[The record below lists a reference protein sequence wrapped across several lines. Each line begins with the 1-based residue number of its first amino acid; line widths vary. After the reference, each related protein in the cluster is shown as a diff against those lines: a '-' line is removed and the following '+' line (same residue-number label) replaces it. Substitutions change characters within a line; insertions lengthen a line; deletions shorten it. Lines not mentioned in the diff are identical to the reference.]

1 MTKNMLK
8 KPLYLLGISLA
19 AVLAGASCGS
29 RPTAAHYVVQGEL
42 SDSAS
47 HGKTIYLMR
56 LDDRR
61 YLDSTV
67 VEGNR
72 FRFEGTVDTAAYCH
86 INITHS
92 QFASFILEGGDIT
105 VFPCLEGC
113 EKPSGT
119 PMNEAY
125 AALQAESDSLVHLI
139 TNRREELHGSC
150 LDPQEYQKQW
160 RAVFDS
166 MKTAISQRGIE
177 IFREHADDA
186 LGSSLFHSIFV
197 ETASLETRV
206 QISQM
211 LGPWLASTRMG
222 KHFKQRIEAEQ
233 RTAEGE
239 PFADIA
245 GTDAEGAAAA
255 LSDYVGKGN
264 YVLMD
269 IWASWCGPC
278 RGEIPNLRQLHER
291 YGDKGLTVVGIFT
304 YDKLEQLKPTMEE
317 EQIGWPQIADTA
329 NVAMDTYGTD
339 GIPFIVLF
347 GPDGTILKRNL
358 RGLGMV
364 EVIDEIMNQ
373 NKKSY

>member
-1 MTKNMLK
+1 MK
-8 KPLYLLGISLA
+8 KTLSLWGIALA
-19 AVLAGASCGS
+19 TLVAGTACTNRPAS
-29 RPTAAHYVVQGEL
+29 AHYVVQGEL

-56 LDDRR
+56 LDDHRN
-61 YLDSTV
+61 LDSTV

-72 FRFEGTVDTAAYCH
+72 FRFEGTVDTAAFCL
-86 INITHS
+86 INITQT
-92 QFASFILEGGDIT
+92 QFANLILEGGNIT
-105 VFPCLEGC
+105 VYPCLEGC
-113 EKPSGT
+113 QKPSGT
-119 PMNEAY
+119 PMNDTY

-139 TNRREELHGSC
+139 TSRREELHGSC
-150 LDPQEYQKQW
+150 LDAQEYQKQW

-166 MKTAISQRGIE
+166 MKSSISQRGIE

-186 LGSSLFHSIFV
+186 LGSSLLHSIFV

-206 QISQM
+206 QISRM
-211 LGPWLASTRMG
+211 LGPWLASTRWG

-233 RTAEGE
+233 RTAEGK

-291 YGDKGLTVVGIFT
+291 YGNKGLTVVGIFT
-304 YDKLEQLKPTMEE
+304 YDKLEQLMPTMEE
-317 EQIGWPQIADTA
+317 EQICWPQIVDTA

-339 GIPFIVLF
+339 GIPFITLF

-358 RGLGMV
+358 RGSGMV
-364 EVIDEIMNQ
+364 EAIDEIMSQ

>member
-1 MTKNMLK
+1 MLK
-8 KPLYLLGISLA
+8 KPLYLMGISLA
-19 AVLAGASCGS
+19 ALLVGASCGS

-47 HGKTIYLMR
+47 HGKTIYILR
-56 LDDRR
+56 YDDRR

-72 FRFEGTVDTAAYCH
+72 FRFEGMVDTAAFCR
-86 INITHS
+86 IDIT
-92 QFASFILEGGDIT
+92 QTQYANLILEGGNIT
-105 VFPCLEGC
+105 VYPCFEGC
-113 EKPSGT
+113 QKPSGT
-119 PMNEAY
+119 PMNDTY
-125 AALQAESDSLVHLI
+125 AALQAESDSLYSYI
-139 TNRREELHGSC
+139 SRRREEVYGQC
-150 LDPQEYQKQW
+150 LDPQQFKSQW
-160 RAVFDS
+160 HEVYDSVLSTMSNRAL
-166 MKTAISQRGIE
+166 E
-177 IFREHADDA
+177 LLREHGNDA
-186 LGSSLFHSIFV
+186 VGTSLFSSLFCSSV
-197 ETASLETRV
+197 NLDTKV
-206 QISQM
+206 QICQLM
-211 LGPWLASTRMG
+211 GPWLASTNRG
-222 KHFKQRIEAEQ
+222 QWFKRQVDAQ
-233 RTAEGE
+233 LRTAEGK

-291 YGDKGLTVVGIFT
+291 YGNKGLTVVGIFT
-304 YDKLEQLKPTMEE
+304 YDKAENLKPTMEE

-347 GPDGTILKRNL
+347 GPDGTILKRDL
-358 RGLGMV
+358 RGSAMIEIV
-364 EVIDEIMNQ
+364 DEIMSQ
-373 NKKSY
+373 NKK